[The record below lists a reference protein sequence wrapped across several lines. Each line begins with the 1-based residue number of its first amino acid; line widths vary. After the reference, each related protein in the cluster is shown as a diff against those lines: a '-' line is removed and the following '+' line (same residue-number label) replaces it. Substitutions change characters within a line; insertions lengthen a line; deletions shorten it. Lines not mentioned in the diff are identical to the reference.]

1 LRSVFT
7 ALLAASVWALAA
19 CTPAT
24 APQAEP
30 ALWRIA
36 DADSEIWLFGTVH
49 MLPPDLRW
57 RGERVNAAFAS
68 ADEFVT
74 ETDTSPEANAAFPE
88 LAARYGLLPPE
99 QSLSALLT
107 PADRQQLSIVV
118 RELRLDGAQIERM
131 RPWFAALQ
139 LSYAYAMREGH
150 TADAGVESVL
160 ASEARDQGKRLSFFE
175 TPEEQISILADLAPA
190 DEAHFL
196 AVTLR
201 QIADE
206 DGSMAQSDAAWARGD
221 VEALNAALA
230 PQWEEAGAIV
240 HEAVI
245 LRRNRAWANEIAIRL
260 DGSGRIFIAVGAA
273 HLVGDG
279 NVVDLLRARGI
290 VVEGP

>member
-1 LRSVFT
+1 MRSLFA
-7 ALLAASVWALAA
+7 ALLAVSAWALAA
-19 CTPAT
+19 CAPT
-24 APQAEP
+24 APQGEP

-49 MLPPDLRW
+49 VLPPDLRW

-74 ETDTSPEANAAFPE
+74 ETDTSPEANAAFPS
-88 LAARYGLLPPE
+88 LAARYGLLPAE
-99 QSLSALLT
+99 QSLSALLA
-107 PADRQQLSIVV
+107 PPDRARLAEIVQK
-118 RELRLDGAQIERM
+118 LRLDAGQIERM

-139 LSYAYAMREGH
+139 LSYAYAVREGH
-150 TADAGVESVL
+150 SADAGVETVL
-160 ASEARDQGKRLSFFE
+160 AAEARQRGKRLSFFE
-175 TPEEQISILADLAPA
+175 TPEEQIRILADLPPA
-190 DEAHFL
+190 DQTHFL

-206 DGSMAQSDAAWARGD
+206 DGSLADSDAAWARGD
-221 VEALNAALA
+221 VAALNAALA
-230 PQWEEAGAIV
+230 PQWEEAGPVV

-245 LRRNRAWANEIAIRL
+245 LRRNRAWADEIAARL

-273 HLVGDG
+273 HLIGDG

-290 VVEGP
+290 DVEGP

>member
-7 ALLAASVWALAA
+7 ALLAVSAWVLAA
-19 CTPAT
+19 CSPAATP
-24 APQAEP
+24 QNEP

-49 MLPPDLRW
+49 VLPPDLRW

-74 ETDTSPEANAAFPE
+74 ETDTSPEATAAFPN
-88 LAARYGLLPPE
+88 LAARYGLLPAE
-99 QSLSALLT
+99 QSLSVLLA
-107 PADRQQLSIVV
+107 PADRERLATTV
-118 RELRLDGAQIERM
+118 RELRLDAGQIERM

-139 LSYAYAMREGH
+139 LSYAYALREGH
-150 TADAGVESVL
+150 SADAGVETVL
-160 ASEARDQGKRLSFFE
+160 AADARRSGKRLSFLE
-175 TPEEQISILADLAPA
+175 TPEEQIRILADLPPA
-190 DEAHFL
+190 DQTHFL

-201 QIADE
+201 QIANE
-206 DGSMAQSDAAWARGD
+206 DGSLAESDEAWARGD
-221 VEALNAALA
+221 IEALNAALA
-230 PQWEEAGAIV
+230 PQWEEAGPAV

-245 LRRNRAWANEIAIRL
+245 LRRNRAWADEIATRL

-290 VVEGP
+290 DVEGP